1 MCCRRI
7 LAAGGASVNTT
18 VNTLRQLH
26 FSDLLA
32 QPGTITHVF
41 LDTKQAKDPY
51 LLKIIDKY
59 SSWKEILFL
68 NFKWIF
74 QKLNG
79 DPKEEDFDLLRKKK
93 LKVRNRG
100 KRSLDS
106 NSEENN
112 RKKSKSNNNAIDEC
126 ITLDSDDEDNND
138 DCVILKDDTGVEE
151 LERQVRSCGQNIVL
165 NLIENGQKNVLE
177 EVEDEEVD
185 KLTPDLLGLYT
196 ITVPCTPEAIVDPEV
211 AEALNKDL
219 PVTTARPDNPNHSL
233 ISSLEDDVSW
243 FQPPISILPVTD
255 PVTGQSV
262 LEVKMKSEEVTLAA
276 FHGLKHKYKGMSI
289 DKTGKFDFVFI

>member
-51 LLKIIDKY
+51 LLKIIEKY

-74 QKLNG
+74 QKLKG

-165 NLIENGQKNVLE
+165 NLIENGQKNVLG

-211 AEALNKDL
+211 AEALTKL
-219 PVTTARPDNPNHSL
+219 K
-233 ISSLEDDVSW
+233 DDVSW

>member
-1 MCCRRI
+1 M
-7 LAAGGASVNTT
+7 
-18 VNTLRQLH
+18 
-26 FSDLLA
+26 
-32 QPGTITHVF
+32 
-41 LDTKQAKDPY
+41 
-51 LLKIIDKY
+51 
-59 SSWKEILFL
+59 
-68 NFKWIF
+68 
-74 QKLNG
+74 
-79 DPKEEDFDLLRKKK
+79 
-93 LKVRNRG
+93 KVKNRG

-165 NLIENGQKNVLE
+165 NLIENGQKNILE

-211 AEALNKDL
+211 AEALNKLKDL
-219 PVTTARPDNPNHSL
+219 PVTTARPDNPNQL
-233 ISSLEDDVSW
+233 FIDVA
-243 FQPPISILPVTD
+243 V
-255 PVTGQSV
+255 
-262 LEVKMKSEEVTLAA
+262 
-276 FHGLKHKYKGMSI
+276 
-289 DKTGKFDFVFI
+289 